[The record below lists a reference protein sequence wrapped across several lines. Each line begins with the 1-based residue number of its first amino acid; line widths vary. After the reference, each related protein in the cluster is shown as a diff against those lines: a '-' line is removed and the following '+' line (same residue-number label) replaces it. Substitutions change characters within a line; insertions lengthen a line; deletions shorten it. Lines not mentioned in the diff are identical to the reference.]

1 MFCGRGAGGT
11 PGGMCFDI
19 LERSIDTPMTIVTAA
34 NGVERSGCLVGF
46 WTQCSIHPVRC
57 VVMLSKSNHT
67 FRVARFAP
75 TLAVHVLREGDEA
88 LAERFGAETGDDVD
102 KFAGLAWN
110 IGPGGAP
117 VLEGVDWFAGTVGQV
132 FDVGDHVAVDHRR
145 AHERREPRPGR
156 RAAASRRALADA
168 IPAGHAP

>member
-1 MFCGRGAGGT
+1 
-11 PGGMCFDI
+11 MCFDI
-19 LERSIDTPMTIVTAA
+19 LERSVDSPMTVVTAG
-34 NGVERSGCLVGF
+34 NGGERSGCLVGF
-46 WTQCSIHPVRC
+46 WTQCSIEPPRC
-57 VVMLSKSNHT
+57 VIMLSKSNHT

-75 TLAVHVLREGDEA
+75 TLAVHVLRERDQA

-110 IGPGGAP
+110 VGPGGAP

-132 FDVGDHVAVDHRR
+132 YDVGDHVAVIIDVLTNVGNHGR
-145 AHERREPRPGR
+145 AHEHQLD
-156 RAAASRRALADA
+156 SRTAES

>member
-1 MFCGRGAGGT
+1 
-11 PGGMCFDI
+11 MCFAD

-75 TLAVHVLREGDEA
+75 TLALHVLREGDEA
-88 LAERFGAETGDDVD
+88 LAERFGAVSGDDID

-110 IGPGGAP
+110 VGPGGAP
-117 VLEGVDWFAGTVGQV
+117 VLEGVDWFAGTVGQ
-132 FDVGDHVAVDHRR
+132 FYDVGDHVAVIIDVLTNVGINRR
-145 AHERREPRPGR
+145 ADEPQLSS
-156 RAAASRRALADA
+156 RAANA